1 MNLQET
7 IRRVLREETS
17 TKDKTRGMVSKYG
30 FNEVKDMFNDDDKF
44 YGIIDLDGSQD
55 DMLFITKAIM
65 EHDVKARL
73 CGYRIEKTKHS
84 IKISFE
90 IPKYFP
96 EQDEEYWPNRHQV
109 IVIEQEISRLIYN
122 LGKGNVR
129 GYRIHGSIGDC

>member
-30 FNEVKDMFNDDDKF
+30 FKMVKNMFGDDNKF
-44 YGIIDLDGSQD
+44 YDTIDLNGSQD
-55 DMLFITKAIM
+55 DMLFIAKAIM

-73 CGYRIEKTKHS
+73 CGYIIEKTKHS

-96 EQDEEYWPNRHQV
+96 EEDEEYWPNRRQV
-109 IVIEQEISRLIYN
+109 NVMVEEISNLIYN
-122 LGKGNVR
+122 LGKDKVR

>member
-1 MNLQET
+1 MNLQEN

-30 FNEVKDMFNDDDKF
+30 FKMVKNMFGDDNKF
-44 YGIIDLDGSQD
+44 YDTIDLNGSQD
-55 DMLFITKAIM
+55 DMLFIAKAIM

-73 CGYRIEKTKHS
+73 CGYIIEKTKHS

-96 EQDEEYWPNRHQV
+96 EEDEEYWPNRRQV
-109 IVIEQEISRLIYN
+109 NVMVEEISNLIYN
-122 LGKGNVR
+122 LGKDKVR
-129 GYRIHGSIGDC
+129 GHRIHGSIGDC